1 VAAAAVHAAAA
12 PAAAAPDA
20 AAMGFGT
27 AARRCCASI

>member
-1 VAAAAVHAAAA
+1 MAAAAVHAAAA

>member
-1 VAAAAVHAAAA
+1 MHAAAA